1 VRSWA
6 SRPSKGAS
14 TAPSEPPPGRVAWA
28 EPALERRSPRRAL
41 SLIGERRYPSL
52 ARAGLAVLLLGAL
65 LWALPLRRPGEEGG
79 HHAQHAAPPRDP
91 FEKAGVTE
99 LTDGQH
105 GPPVRLAT
113 LDGRAASLA
122 DHADKLVVVNFWA
135 TWCEPCRLEMPTLET
150 LWREYRDRGL
160 VVLGVSVDRGA
171 PRTLI
176 EPWVRN
182 QKLTFPILLDAEL
195 RTSRAWRVTGL
206 PATFLVRPGGEVAGM
221 AVGAREWSSEEMR
234 ALVETMLPGAHG
246 SH

>member
-1 VRSWA
+1 MKQA
-6 SRPSKGAS
+6 RPAKGAS
-14 TAPSEPPPGRVAWA
+14 TAPSEPPPGRVARA

-65 LWALPLRRPGEEGG
+65 LWALPQRRPGEEGG
-79 HHAQHAAPPRDP
+79 PHAQHAAPPLDP

-113 LDGRAASLA
+113 LDGRAAALA

-135 TWCEPCRLEMPTLET
+135 TWCEPCRLELPTLET
-150 LWREYRDRGL
+150 LWREYRGRGL
-160 VVLGVSVDRGA
+160 VVLGVSVDRLA

-176 EPWVRN
+176 EPWGRN
-182 QKLTFPILLDAEL
+182 PKPAVPRLLGAEL

-206 PATFLVRPGGEVAGM
+206 PATFLVRPGGTAPGIAAGS
-221 AVGAREWSSEEMR
+221 REWS
-234 ALVETMLPGAHG
+234 
-246 SH
+246 

>member
-1 VRSWA
+1 M
-6 SRPSKGAS
+6 
-14 TAPSEPPPGRVAWA
+14 APSEPPPGRVARA

-41 SLIGERRYPSL
+41 SLIGERRYPTL

-79 HHAQHAAPPRDP
+79 HHTQHAAPPLDP

-99 LTDGQH
+99 LTGGPH

-113 LDGRAASLA
+113 LDGRAATLA

-160 VVLGVSVDRGA
+160 VVLGVSVDRD
-171 PRTLI
+171 RKSTRL
-176 EPWVRN
+176 N
-182 QKLTFPILLDAEL
+182 
-195 RTSRAWRVTGL
+195 SSH
-206 PATFLVRPGGEVAGM
+206 LVISY
-221 AVGAREWSSEEMR
+221 AVFC
-234 ALVETMLPGAHG
+234 LKKK
-246 SH
+246 